1 VVVPNNMD
9 ALEWLRKHLES
20 EESSDLLREM
30 VRSFAERLMAAEV
43 DVLCGAGFGEVSSER
58 VNSRNGYRP
67 RQLDTRVGSMELA
80 IPKLREGSY
89 YPGWL
94 LEPRRRAERAL
105 VAVVAECYV
114 RGVSTR
120 RVEGLVQTLGIEHL
134 SKSQVSRMA
143 TELDAEVAAFRS
155 RPLDG
160 NPYTYVTLDALTQK
174 VREGGRIVNVAVV
187 IAVGVNAEGHREVL
201 GFDVITTEDGT
212 GWLALLR
219 GLVARGL
226 AGTTLVISDAHPG
239 LVDAIR
245 STLTGA
251 VWQRC
256 RTHFMRNLLTRV
268 PRSAQAMVATLV
280 RTIFAQPDAASV
292 WEQHAKVVE
301 QLTERFPAAA
311 ELLAE
316 AGPDVL
322 AFTAFPKEHWK
333 QIWSNNPKNG
343 STRNY
348 AGAPMSWASSPTA
361 TRRSDSSAPCSPNS
375 TTSGPS
381 CAAT

>member
-1 VVVPNNMD
+1 MD
-9 ALEWLRKHLES
+9 ALEWLRKHLEG

-30 VRSFAERLMAAEV
+30 VGTFAERLMAAEV
-43 DVLCGAGFGEVSSER
+43 DVVCGAGFGEVSSER

-143 TELDAEVAAFRS
+143 SELDIEVTAFRN

-160 NPYTYVTLDALTQK
+160 GPYTYLTLDALTQK

-201 GFDVITTEDGT
+201 GFDVITTEDGA
-212 GWLALLR
+212 GWLAFLR

-239 LVDAIR
+239 LVDAVR

-256 RTHFMRNLLTRV
+256 RTHFMRNMLTRV
-268 PRSAQAMVATLV
+268 PKSAQAMVATLV

-292 WEQHAKVVE
+292 WEQHTKVVE
-301 QLTERFPAAA
+301 HSP
-311 ELLAE
+311 
-316 AGPDVL
+316 
-322 AFTAFPKEHWK
+322 
-333 QIWSNNPKNG
+333 NG
-343 STRNY
+343 SRPPPSCSSRPARTCWPSPRSPRSTGSRS
-348 AGAPMSWASSPTA
+348 GATTP
-361 TRRSDSSAPCSPNS
+361 RSD
-375 TTSGPS
+375 
-381 CAAT
+381 